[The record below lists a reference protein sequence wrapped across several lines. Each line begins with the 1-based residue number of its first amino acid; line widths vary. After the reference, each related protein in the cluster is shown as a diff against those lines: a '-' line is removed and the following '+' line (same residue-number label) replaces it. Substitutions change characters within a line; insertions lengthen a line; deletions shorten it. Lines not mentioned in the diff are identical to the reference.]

1 MSSEAAATF
10 ECTQEPPHRFA
21 IAEKVRHRQGIL
33 LTLQRLDAAY
43 PLREMFIT
51 NREMKMGYD
60 SVYKACYVCV
70 DRGMKETA
78 IVLPKAELEAGLPAA
93 S

>member
-1 MSSEAAATF
+1 L
-10 ECTQEPPHRFA
+10 
-21 IAEKVRHRQGIL
+21 K
-33 LTLQRLDAAY
+33 RLDAAY

-51 NREMKMGYD
+51 NREMKMGYE
-60 SVYKACYVCV
+60 SVYKACYVGV

-78 IVLPKAELEAGLPAA
+78 IVLPKAELEAGLPAM

>member
-1 MSSEAAATF
+1 VSTPAAATY

-21 IAEKVRHRQGIL
+21 IAERARHRWGIL
-33 LTLQRLDAAY
+33 LSLRRLDAPY

-51 NREMKMGYD
+51 NRELKMGYE

-70 DRGMKETA
+70 DRGLKETA
-78 IVLPKAELEAGLPAA
+78 IVLLKADLEAGLTPA
-93 S
+93 